1 MTLDEIDDAVRHRN
15 YRRNAQ
21 RMREAF
27 NSGIFAPTA
36 TWDGETHHLGT
47 LVPVTSVR
55 DAAVAAL
62 DAFIAEQERELAG
75 LGVDVAP
82 SPTQM
87 EGE

>member
-15 YRRNAQ
+15 YRRKAQ

-27 NSGIFAPTA
+27 ESGSFNPMAIR
-36 TWDGETHHLGT
+36 DGETHYLGT
-47 LVPVTSVR
+47 LVPTTSVR

-62 DAFIAEQERELAG
+62 DAFIAEQERELAS
-75 LGVDVAP
+75 LGVDVS